1 MGASVSGVRVR
12 ARHPAVIN
20 AEHERDFP
28 LVLFGYQCHA
38 VSVIAGIEPA
48 GQPDV
53 VVELKLPV

>member
-1 MGASVSGVRVR
+1 
-12 ARHPAVIN
+12 VIN